1 MRKFD
6 LSQLVGAKTMVSV
19 AVFCHFPA
27 ILNRMNLTELLDQ
40 TAARWPQKRALIEES
55 RVVSYRELAGQV
67 NSLAHQLELLGIN
80 HGGRVGLAFP
90 NGIAYVALT
99 FALWRVQLV
108 VVPVP
113 TECPEEEIAEIAA
126 TMQLS
131 GILTPKSRGHSLA
144 VGAECF
150 FTKLQPATPPD
161 NHGLNLAFIRFT
173 SGTTSA
179 RKGVALSHET
189 ICDRVRSANQ
199 AFGITADDTVI
210 WCLPMAHH
218 FLITIVLYIE
228 VGATMVLARHVTAKP
243 LLEAVNRWQ
252 GTVLYAA
259 PFHYAM
265 WARDNSATPIPSVR
279 LAVSTTCT
287 LPQNVADD
295 FFRRYNLPLVQGL
308 GVIELGLVTLNALAP
323 REKWNSV
330 GRVAGVFELRIANPA
345 ADGCGELAVRGPGIC
360 DAYVAPWVPRE
371 QILQDGWFF
380 TGDIARLD
388 AEGFLYLLSRKTA
401 VINLAG
407 RKVFPEEIEAV
418 LNRHPAVAEA
428 RVFGKLHPHLGE
440 TVEAEIVLS
449 SAEAKLDELPAFCR
463 AHLASFKIPTRF
475 HVVAALPR
483 TPVTGKILR
492 AAPVA

>member
-1 MRKFD
+1 
-6 LSQLVGAKTMVSV
+6 
-19 AVFCHFPA
+19 
-27 ILNRMNLTELLDQ
+27 MNLTELLDQ
-40 TAARWPQKRALIEES
+40 TAGRWPQKPALIEES
-55 RVVSYRELAGQV
+55 TVLTYGELARQV
-67 NSLAHQLELLGIN
+67 GDWANRLQVLHIDIGA
-80 HGGRVGLAFP
+80 RVGLAFP

-99 FALWRVQLV
+99 FALWQLKAV

-113 TECPEEEIAEIAA
+113 TECPEEEIAEIAV
-126 TMQLS
+126 TMQLA
-131 GILTPKSRGHSLA
+131 GILTPKSRGESVVVASDCH
-144 VGAECF
+144 
-150 FTKLQPATPPD
+150 FTKLNPAPPPD

-189 ICDRVRSANQ
+189 IRDRVRSANQ

-243 LLEAVNRWQ
+243 LLEAVNRWK

-259 PFHYAM
+259 PFHFSM
-265 WARDNSATPIPSVR
+265 WARDNSGAQIPSVR
-279 LAVSTTCT
+279 LAVSTTCA

-295 FFRRYNLPLVQGL
+295 FFKRFNLPLVQGL
-308 GVIELGLVTLNALAP
+308 GVIELGLVALNTAAP

-330 GRVAGVFELRIANPA
+330 GRVAGEFELRIVNPDA
-345 ADGCGELAVRGPGIC
+345 EGAGELAVRGPGIC
-360 DAYVAPWVPRE
+360 DAYVAPWVSRAE
-371 QILQDGWFF
+371 ILRDGWFF
-380 TGDIARLD
+380 TGDIGRLD

-418 LNRHPAVAEA
+418 LNRHPAVSES
-428 RVFGKLHPHLGE
+428 RVYGKLHPHLGE
-440 TVEAEIVLS
+440 TVEAEVVLS
-449 SAEAKLDELPAFCR
+449 SAEAKLDTIHAFCR
-463 AHLASFKIPTRF
+463 EHLASYKIPTRF
-475 HVVAALPR
+475 TVVAALPR